1 MKNKASCGASMGMVN
16 YVLLFIL
23 VTVLTFATS
32 NQAYGYK
39 KHRKSSIQD
48 DLNKLY
54 DNQPTLSSNVEEHSS
69 KFHRTSSS
77 KHRGGDTLNRFL
89 SDIGTQDDKE
99 IASSPFF
106 DLDNSGNVTAVLGKK
121 AYLNCRVKHIKNQT
135 VSWLR
140 HKDTH
145 LLTIGRLTYT
155 SDLRFR
161 AIHKMYSEDWMLEIK
176 PTTHRDSGRYECQ
189 ISTTPP
195 TSHIVYLKIAEPKTA
210 ILGGPDIHLKEGSTM
225 NLTCVITDSPEPP
238 SYIFWR
244 HDDTI
249 ISYDSPRGG
258 VSVITEK
265 GDVTASF
272 LVVQLARPSDAGIYS
287 CSPSIGEAVSV
298 NVHVL
303 RGEYKLGLGTNSA
316 ANLQPTLTLLSTKYI
331 THIFTVLQTSFSVL
345 IPSSLCIPIFKSSM
359 SYVSCLSA
367 YILFS
372 VMLSSFVAH
381 VTQRTNHK
389 SIAINQQRIK
399 QDTKQDKISPV
410 MALERQCTCIAAPKT
425 VINSDVKL
433 QEDTLTAVTGGTR
446 EQNTMAK
453 QSKNINAHID
463 SHSNNKYTKW

>member
-1 MKNKASCGASMGMVN
+1 MTNYALVFAS
-16 YVLLFIL
+16 FTIL
-23 VTVLTFATS
+23 VFATA
-32 NQAYGYK
+32 NQAYNYK

-54 DNQPTLSSNVEEHSS
+54 DNRPTISSNGEETSSQLHRNSKNGNHGQENTLS
-69 KFHRTSSS
+69 
-77 KHRGGDTLNRFL
+77 RFSTNTGTE
-89 SDIGTQDDKE
+89 SDNE
-99 IASSPFF
+99 IASSPYF
-106 DLDNSGNVTAVLGKK
+106 DLDNSGNVTAVLGKT

-195 TSHIVYLKIAEPKTA
+195 TSHVVYLKIAEPKTA

-265 GDVTASF
+265 GDITASF
-272 LVVQLARPSDAGIYS
+272 LVVQLARPSDAGIYT
-287 CSPSIGEAVSV
+287 CSPAVGKAVSV

-316 ANLQPTLTLLSTKYI
+316 SNLQPNMMLFPKKLF
-331 THIFTVLQTSFSVL
+331 HRIFTSLYSILHVL
-345 IPSSLCIPIFKSSM
+345 IPSSVCVPLLKTAIPTKFTLVAYATLSLI
-359 SYVSCLSA
+359 CLS
-367 YILFS
+367 ILI
-372 VMLSSFVAH
+372 L
-381 VTQRTNHK
+381 
-389 SIAINQQRIK
+389 INQRINPLK
-399 QDTKQDKISPV
+399 AIIRGRHPSCVVDPI
-410 MALERQCTCIAAPKT
+410 T

-433 QEDTLTAVTGGTR
+433 QKDMLTTAVVEGEMTR
-446 EQNTMAK
+446 NQDTIRK
-453 QSKNINAHID
+453 K
-463 SHSNNKYTKW
+463 SNNTNAQINCCGNKECTKM